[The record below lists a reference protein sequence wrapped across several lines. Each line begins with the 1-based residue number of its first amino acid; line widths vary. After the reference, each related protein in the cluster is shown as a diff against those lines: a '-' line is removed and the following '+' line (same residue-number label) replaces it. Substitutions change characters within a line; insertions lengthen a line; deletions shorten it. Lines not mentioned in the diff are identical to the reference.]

1 MNAECKVENLHCT
14 CFYEANNLT
23 SRPVSLSLNQ
33 QYNKLIFMFKSS
45 IKGFFICMDDIS
57 I

>member
-14 CFYEANNLT
+14 CFYEGNNLT
-23 SRPVSLSLNQ
+23 SIPVFLSLNQ
-33 QYNKLIFMFKSS
+33 QYSTLIVMFKSS
-45 IKGFFICMDDIS
+45 KKKLFICIDDIS

>member
-14 CFYEANNLT
+14 CFYEGSNLT
-23 SRPVSLSLNQ
+23 STPVFLSLNR
-33 QYNKLIFMFKSS
+33 QYSNLTFMFKSS
-45 IKGFFICMDDIS
+45 KKTFFICIDDIS

>member
-14 CFYEANNLT
+14 CFYEGSNLTSTPVFLSLNRQYNNLT
-23 SRPVSLSLNQ
+23 
-33 QYNKLIFMFKSS
+33 FMFKSS
-45 IKGFFICMDDIS
+45 KKTFFICIDDIS